1 MSFLHVRKAPLQ
13 LFLTKFAYAILKRKE
28 SGLGVLGM
36 PLTEREKKV
45 YQDILNWQDQFNQF
59 ESNDFALTF
68 DKYLERSFSVMSE
81 DVQAQIYTILDNWL
95 FHLHSFIQGS
105 QIQQDAK
112 ERILLAGRVF
122 HPEITRIDQLQ
133 NLSIDQLQYIAEQQI
148 SRHRMYSFIQGGL
161 SGTGG
166 AVLLGSDLP
175 AMAVINLRIV
185 QLIAMTYGYE
195 VNTPYEM
202 MTSLKVFH
210 GATMPVRIQKKKWEE
225 LWLDYENA
233 KGNYFYEG
241 IDEVTDIT
249 WMEQPI
255 KQLLKAMAIVLLKR
269 KTIGNIPLMSI
280 AIGAGSNYQLT
291 RKVTE
296 FAHKYYQMR
305 YLEGKR
311 ENGI

>member
-1 MSFLHVRKAPLQ
+1 M
-13 LFLTKFAYAILKRKE
+13 
-28 SGLGVLGM
+28 M

-45 YQDILNWQDQFNQF
+45 YQDILNWQDQLNQF
-59 ESNDFALTF
+59 DSNDFALTF
-68 DKYLERSFSVMSE
+68 DKYLEHSFNTLSE
-81 DVQAQIYTILDNWL
+81 EVQAQVYAILDNWL

-112 ERILLAGRVF
+112 ERILSAGRVF
-122 HPEITRIDQLQ
+122 VPEIKRIDQLQ
-133 NLSIDQLQYIAEQQI
+133 KLSIDQLQYIAEQQI
-148 SRHRMYSFIQGGL
+148 SRHRMYSFVQGGL

-166 AVLLGSDLP
+166 AILLSSDLP
-175 AMAVINLRIV
+175 AMAVINLRVV

-210 GATMPVRIQKKKWEE
+210 GATMPIRLQKKVWEE

-233 KGNYFYEG
+233 RGHYFYEG
-241 IDEVTDIT
+241 TDELTNIT

-255 KQLLKAMAIVLLKR
+255 KQLLKAIAIVLLKR
-269 KTIGNIPLMSI
+269 KTIGNLPLMSM
-280 AIGAGSNYQLT
+280 AIGAASNYQLT
-291 RKVTE
+291 RKVTD

-305 YLEGKR
+305 YLQGKK
-311 ENGI
+311 EKDL